1 MKVKLTLAAL
11 ALIAAG
17 CSNQELTEAVQ
28 DGQDSNAR
36 VITLQATMP
45 QFTDD
50 AATRATYE
58 SDGKP
63 VSGVVMKWTADDKLK
78 LCFKKGSNYYHKDA
92 AIVPGSISSDG
103 KTAKFTWEMPTEIG
117 AGDTFD
123 FYAVYQ
129 RSYMDETYGGV
140 FEAGTANYKLVSQD
154 YVSVTLDKGGRDG
167 DGIINPMLLFSRTGI
182 TKAGLNTLTLDLA
195 HTGWIMALHLKN
207 STGMEMDLP
216 QSIRFE
222 YLTESPSS
230 FIWNG
235 LYLSSATVKMD
246 VTTRTITSD
255 DSEWV
260 RKACVSFS
268 VNEVSAQPL
277 SGQKLAAGA
286 ELVLYRWLVS
296 TDQVNQMGARMLQK
310 GAGSY
315 NNSTNN
321 FPGRTVQKGKVYHT
335 FLNWDGTDLTL
346 TKRGGHRVLT
356 ASSPKPLSRPL
367 PHREGRGNRQDGG
380 VSGDA
385 GRRRLF
391 SGLPETAADAQAFRR
406 PLPYAI
412 RRKCTV

>member
-1 MKVKLTLAAL
+1 MKVKLTFAAL

-36 VITLQATMP
+36 VITLQAAMP
-45 QFTDD
+45 ETADE
-50 AATRATYE
+50 APATRATYE
-58 SDGKP
+58 PDGAS
-63 VSGVVMKWTADDKLK
+63 VSGVVMKWTDTDKLK
-78 LCFKKGSNYYHKDA
+78 LCFKHGTAYYHKDA
-92 AIVPGSISSDG
+92 TIVPGSISADG

-117 AGDTFD
+117 DGDAFD

-129 RSYMDETYGGV
+129 RPYMRETYFGGI

-182 TKAGLNTLTLDLA
+182 TKAGLNTLTLDLT

-207 STGMEMDLP
+207 STGAEMHLP
-216 QSIRFE
+216 KKIQFQ

-230 FIWNG
+230 FVWNG
-235 LYLSSATVKMD
+235 VYLRSATVKMD

-268 VNEVSAQPL
+268 VNEASSQPL
-277 SGQKLAAGA
+277 YGQKLAAGA
-286 ELVLYRWLVS
+286 EQVLYRWVVS
-296 TDQVNQMGARMLQK
+296 TDQVNQMRARIFRK

-315 NNSTNN
+315 DYSTNN
-321 FPGRTVQKGKVYHT
+321 LPGRTVQKGI
-335 FLNWDGTDLTL
+335 
-346 TKRGGHRVLT
+346 
-356 ASSPKPLSRPL
+356 LS
-367 PHREGRGNRQDGG
+367 
-380 VSGDA
+380 
-385 GRRRLF
+385 
-391 SGLPETAADAQAFRR
+391 
-406 PLPYAI
+406 
-412 RRKCTV
+412 

>member
-1 MKVKLTLAAL
+1 MKMKLTFAAL

-17 CSNQELTEAVQ
+17 CSNEELTEAVQ
-28 DGQDSNAR
+28 DGQENNAR

-58 SDGKP
+58 PDGTS
-63 VSGVVMKWTADDKLK
+63 VSGVVMKWTADDQLK
-78 LCFKKGSNYYHKDA
+78 LCFKKGAAYYHKDA
-92 AIVPGSISSDG
+92 AIVPSSISPDG
-103 KTAKFTWEMPTEIG
+103 KKATFTWEMPTEIG
-117 AGDTFD
+117 DGDAFD

-129 RSYMDETYGGV
+129 QKRGGESDSGC
-140 FEAGTANYKLVSQD
+140 FEAGTPNYKLVSED
-154 YVSVTLDKGGRDG
+154 YFGVTLDKGGERG
-167 DGIINPMLLFSRTGI
+167 NGIINPMLLFSRTGI

-207 STGMEMDLP
+207 STGAERQLP
-216 QSIRFE
+216 TYIRFQ
-222 YLTESPSS
+222 YPSESASS

-235 LYLSSATVKMD
+235 LHGSQSLTMD
-246 VTTRTITSD
+246 VTTGEITTD
-255 DSEWV
+255 YPRWWY
-260 RKACVSFS
+260 KQCVSFS
-268 VNEVSAQPL
+268 INDQSFLPL
-277 SGQKLAAGA
+277 YGQKLAAGA

-321 FPGRTVQKGKVYHT
+321 LPGRTVQNGKVYHT
-335 FLNWDGTDLTL
+335 FLKWDGTDLTL

-380 VSGDA
+380 TPVMRGAAVCFQDS
-385 GRRRLF
+385 RRRLPMHRPF
-391 SGLPETAADAQAFRR
+391 AALCRM
-406 PLPYAI
+406 P
-412 RRKCTV
+412 